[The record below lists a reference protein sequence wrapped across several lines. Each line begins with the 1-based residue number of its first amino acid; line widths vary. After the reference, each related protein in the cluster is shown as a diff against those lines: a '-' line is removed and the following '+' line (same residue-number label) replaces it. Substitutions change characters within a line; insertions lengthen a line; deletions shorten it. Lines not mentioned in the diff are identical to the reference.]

1 MFLSNIFTLQGLLS
15 LLYSLPAILIA
26 LSFHEFAHAWAANKM
41 GDPTAKNLG
50 RLTLDPIKH
59 LDLVG
64 TICLILFRF
73 GWAKPVPINP
83 RNFRKPVQGE
93 ILVSLAGVAMNFL
106 VSFVAAAVLYIF
118 YGSVMTVADVPS
130 IIIFYIMILNI
141 YFGIF
146 NLIPIPPLDGFHII
160 SALFIRR
167 AGQVVSALYRF
178 GFLILLVLLLT
189 NVIGFL
195 LGTVSAGVTSGY
207 EAFFGLFG

>member
-1 MFLSNIFTLQGLLS
+1 MSLASLFTPQGLLN
-15 LLYSLPAILIA
+15 LLYSLPALLIA

-41 GDPTAKNLG
+41 GDPTAKNMG

-83 RNFRKPVQGE
+83 RNFKKPVRDE
-93 ILVSLAGVAMNFL
+93 ILVSLAGVTMNFL
-106 VSFVAAAVLYIF
+106 VSFIAAALLFFI
-118 YGSVMTVADVPS
+118 YGSVTTVVDIAS

-160 SALFIRR
+160 SALFIRK
-167 AGQVVSALYRF
+167 AGKVVNILYRY
-178 GFLILLVLLLT
+178 GFLILLVLLFT
-189 NVIGFL
+189 NVIGML
-195 LGTVSAGVTSGY
+195 LGTVSSAVITGY
-207 EAFFGLFG
+207 TAFFGLFA

>member
-1 MFLSNIFTLQGLLS
+1 MLLS
-15 LLYSLPAILIA
+15 GGFSADWFLNLLYSLPAILIA

-59 LDLVG
+59 LDLIG
-64 TICLILFRF
+64 TICLLLFRF

-83 RNFRKPVQGE
+83 RNFKKPVRDE
-93 ILVSLAGVAMNFL
+93 ILVSMAGIAMNFL
-106 VSFVAAAVLYIF
+106 VSFVAFAALFFIYNGKIMDIASYII
-118 YGSVMTVADVPS
+118 YY
-130 IIIFYIMILNI
+130 IIVLNI

-167 AGQVVSALYRF
+167 AGQIVSTLYRF

-189 NVIGFL
+189 GVIGNL
-195 LGTVSAGVTSGY
+195 LNAALSFVLSGY
-207 EAFFGLFG
+207 AAFFGLFS

>member
-1 MFLSNIFTLQGLLS
+1 MFLSNIFTAQGLLN
-15 LLYSLPAILIA
+15 LLYSLPALLIA
-26 LSFHEFAHAWAANKM
+26 LSFHEFAHAWMANKM

-83 RNFRKPVQGE
+83 RNFRKPVRDE
-93 ILVSLAGVAMNFL
+93 ILVSLAGIAMNFL
-106 VSFVAAAVLYIF
+106 VSFVAAAFLYFI
-118 YGSVMTVADVPS
+118 YGSVFTVSDIPS
-130 IIIFYIMILNI
+130 IIMFYIMILNI

-160 SALFIRR
+160 SALFIRK
-167 AGQVVSALYRF
+167 AGQVVNTLYRF
-178 GFLILLVLLLT
+178 GFLILLILLFT
-189 NVIGFL
+189 NVIPLL
-195 LGTVSAGVTSGY
+195 LGTVSSGVTSGY
-207 EAFFGLFG
+207 QAFFGLFQ

>member
-1 MFLSNIFTLQGLLS
+1 MLFSGGFSADWFLN

-59 LDLVG
+59 LDLIG
-64 TICLILFRF
+64 TICLLLFRF

-83 RNFRKPVQGE
+83 RNFKKPVRDE
-93 ILVSLAGVAMNFL
+93 ILVSMAGIVMNFL
-106 VSFVAAAVLYIF
+106 VSFVAFAALFFIYNGKVMDIASYII
-118 YGSVMTVADVPS
+118 YY
-130 IIIFYIMILNI
+130 IIVLNI

-167 AGQVVSALYRF
+167 AGQVINTLYRF

-189 NVIGFL
+189 GVIGFL
-195 LGTVSAGVTSGY
+195 LNAALSFVLSGY
-207 EAFFGLFG
+207 AAFFGLFS

>member
-1 MFLSNIFTLQGLLS
+1 MLFSGGFSAEWFLN

-59 LDLVG
+59 LDLIG

-83 RNFRKPVQGE
+83 RNFRKPVRDE

-106 VSFVAAAVLYIF
+106 VSFIAFVALFFIFNGTVSDIASYII
-118 YGSVMTVADVPS
+118 YY
-130 IIIFYIMILNI
+130 IIMLNI

-160 SALFIRR
+160 SALFIRK
-167 AGQVVSALYRF
+167 AGQVVSVLYRF
-178 GFLILLVLLLT
+178 GFIILLVLLLT
-189 NVIGFL
+189 GVIGFL
-195 LGTVSAGVTSGY
+195 LNAVSSIVLNGY
-207 EAFFGLFG
+207 AAFFGLFV

>member
-1 MFLSNIFTLQGLLS
+1 MALSNIFTPEGLLS

-26 LSFHEFAHAWAANKM
+26 LSFHEFAHAWMANKM

-50 RLTLDPIKH
+50 RMTLDPIKH

-64 TICLILFRF
+64 TICLLLFRF

-83 RNFRKPVQGE
+83 RNFKKPVRDE
-93 ILVSLAGVAMNFL
+93 ILVSLAGIAMNFL
-106 VSFVAAAVLYIF
+106 VSFVAAGFLF
-118 YGSVMTVADVPS
+118 FLYGSVKTVVDIPS
-130 IIIFYIMILNI
+130 IIIFYIMVLNI

-195 LGTVSAGVTSGY
+195 LGTVSAGVLSGY

>member
-1 MFLSNIFTLQGLLS
+1 
-15 LLYSLPAILIA
+15 
-26 LSFHEFAHAWAANKM
+26 M

-59 LDLVG
+59 LDLIG
-64 TICLILFRF
+64 TICLLLFRF

-83 RNFRKPVQGE
+83 RNFKKPVRDE
-93 ILVSLAGVAMNFL
+93 ILVSMAGIAMNFL
-106 VSFVAAAVLYIF
+106 VSFVAFAALFFIYNGKIMDIASYII
-118 YGSVMTVADVPS
+118 YY
-130 IIIFYIMILNI
+130 IIVLNI

-167 AGQVVSALYRF
+167 AGQIVSTLYRF

-189 NVIGFL
+189 GVIGNL
-195 LGTVSAGVTSGY
+195 LNAALSFVLSGY
-207 EAFFGLFG
+207 AAFFGLFS

>member
-1 MFLSNIFTLQGLLS
+1 MLFGGFSADWFLN

-26 LSFHEFAHAWAANKM
+26 LSFHEFAHAWTANKM
-41 GDPTAKNLG
+41 GDPTAKNQG

-59 LDLVG
+59 LDLIG

-83 RNFRKPVQGE
+83 RNFKKPVRDE
-93 ILVSLAGVAMNFL
+93 ILVSLSGVAMNFL
-106 VSFVAAAVLYIF
+106 VSFVAFAVLFFAYNGTIMDIASYII
-118 YGSVMTVADVPS
+118 Y
-130 IIIFYIMILNI
+130 YIVILNI

-167 AGQVVSALYRF
+167 AGQVINILYRF
-178 GFLILLVLLLT
+178 GFLILIVLLIT
-189 NVIGFL
+189 GVFNFL
-195 LGTVSAGVTSGY
+195 LGTVSAGILSGY
-207 EAFFGLFG
+207 ASFFNLFV